1 MKHIRVEGRAVKL
14 VKFDRPERESQ
25 EQWLD
30 LFVSDDRRVYTFDLS
45 EPAECGSEE
54 WIDHSKPE
62 PVARNDAERAA
73 VAYVFAH
80 VLDALG
86 EGEICAL
93 RQREFPLG
101 TGDEWLDRSIL
112 AAIDECRGAAFSRLQ
127 YKDQITKAGNAARK
141 AKEIISNIQDLLN
154 AVRLHDVPV
163 EPSLMISGSRVAA
176 AGATAAN
183 AIALYVDELSNLTP
197 FVEAAYPSNRPQKKW
212 RHSLTRAF
220 ALAWYTAGGLTGDD
234 AFRRIVAAAASAIE
248 CICASK
254 DGKIPVGF
262 PEQVDHDECR
272 WINDAL
278 AFGEGAPWQA
288 ETSTG

>member
-54 WIDHSKPE
+54 WLDHSKPE

-101 TGDEWLDRSIL
+101 PGDEWLDRSIL
-112 AAIDECRGAAFSRLQ
+112 AAIDECRGAAFSRSH
-127 YKDQITKAGNAARK
+127 YKTLITRAETAARNVQ
-141 AKEIISNIQDLLN
+141 EIVSNIQDLLN
-154 AVRLHDVPV
+154 AVRLHDVAA
-163 EPSLMISGSRVAA
+163 EPSLMISGSSAAA

-183 AIALYVDELSNLTP
+183 AIAQYVDELRALTP
-197 FVEAAYPSNRPQKKW
+197 SVEAAYPSHRPQTKW

-220 ALAWYTAGGLTGDD
+220 ALAWHTAGGLTGDD

-248 CICASK
+248 FICASK
-254 DGKIPVGF
+254 DGKIPASF
-262 PEQVDHDECR
+262 PKPVVHEECR
-272 WINDAL
+272 WIDDAL
-278 AFGEGAPWQA
+278 AFGEGAPWHQ
-288 ETSTG
+288 SRRSS